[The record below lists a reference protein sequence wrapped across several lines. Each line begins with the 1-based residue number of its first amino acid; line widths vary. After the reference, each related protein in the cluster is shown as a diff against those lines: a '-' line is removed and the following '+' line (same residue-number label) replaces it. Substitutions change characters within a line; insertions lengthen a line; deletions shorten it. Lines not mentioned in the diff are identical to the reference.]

1 MTQTDRSQPPSNE
14 HEHEHEHEPSTGPGL
29 GVAAGSPPGGPG
41 SQPAADAS
49 RGAETSAA
57 GPLTIDPAELA
68 AIRQAFRSRRDTAIE
83 QFRAKRQ
90 PARLLARLTAAT
102 DACARDLWRAAGL
115 PREVVLAAVGGYGR
129 GELYP
134 HSDVDLLI
142 LTPDTGC
149 GTTLGGAIEAFV
161 GGCWD
166 VGLSIGHSVR
176 SLDECLSEAATDITV
191 QTSVLEARWLAGD
204 RGRFDPLP
212 LRLDAERDP
221 AAFFRAKLLEMRQRH
236 VKFEDTPYSLE
247 PNTKESPGGLRDLHV
262 VLWTARAAGFGHHW
276 RDLARRGLATD
287 EEARTLVRNE
297 RSLQA
302 IRATLHI
309 VAGRREDRLVFDLQ
323 AQVAAALGLQGG
335 DPRRASEELMQRY
348 FWAAKTVT
356 QMNAILLQNLEIA
369 LFPQPGAQPEPIDD
383 EFQNRRGLLDVIDPS
398 LFERDPAAIL
408 RAFLMLEKHPE
419 VTGVT
424 APTLRAIWHARTR
437 IDASFRREPANR
449 ALFLELLQQTR
460 GITRVLRRMNQWSVL
475 GRYLPAFRRIV
486 GRMQHDLFHVYTVDQ
501 HILMVVRNLRRFAMD
516 EHAHEYPFCSQL
528 MASFERPWR
537 LYIAALFHDIAKGRG
552 GDHSV
557 LGKVDAARFCRA
569 HGLSRE
575 DTALIVFLVEHH
587 LTMSSVAQKQD
598 LTDSEVIARFA
609 QMVGTQERLTALYL
623 LTVADIRGTS
633 PKVWNAWKGKLLQDL
648 YQATKRTLAG
658 EAPQP
663 GLMLDALRAEAH
675 RILNLY
681 ALSSERYARFWSQLD
696 VAYFLR
702 SDASDVAW
710 HTRVL
715 HGRVDDPEPVVR
727 TRLAPIGEGFQVVV
741 YMPDQPELFARI
753 CGFFDSRNLSVLD
766 ARIHT
771 TRHGYAL
778 DSFLVVDPA
787 ATSQYRDILPLIEAE
802 LTERLKTRVALA
814 PPVRGRISRRSRYFP
829 IQPTVDLRPDERGQ
843 QYLLAVTANDRTGLL
858 YSIARVLSEHRI
870 NLYTARVTTLGERV
884 EDMFLIDGPSLAQA
898 RRQIALETDL
908 LAALQA

>member
-1 MTQTDRSQPPSNE
+1 MTDSPRPA
-14 HEHEHEHEPSTGPGL
+14 TGTGAPVVITRDD
-29 GVAAGSPPGGPG
+29 VAADPVV
-41 SQPAADAS
+41 
-49 RGAETSAA
+49 GALL
-57 GPLTIDPAELA
+57 PLTIPPVQLADVRQRFRARRDA
-68 AIRQAFRSRRDTAIE
+68 AIER
-83 QFRAKRQ
+83 FRAARK
-90 PARLLARLTAAT
+90 PAPLLSRLTAAT
-102 DACARDLWRAAGL
+102 DACVRELWQQAGL
-115 PREVVLAAVGGYGR
+115 PPTAILAAVGGYGR
-129 GELYP
+129 SELYP
-134 HSDVDLLI
+134 HSDIDLLI
-142 LTPDTGC
+142 LTPATGC
-149 GTTLGGAIEAFV
+149 DPATGAAIEAFV

-166 VGLSIGHSVR
+166 VGLVIGHSVR
-176 SLDECLSEAATDITV
+176 SPDECLSEAAADITV
-191 QTSVLEARWLAGD
+191 QTSLIEARWLAGD
-204 RGRFDPLP
+204 PAGFDAVIA
-212 LRLDAERDP
+212 RLAGQRDP
-221 AAFFRAKLLEMRQRH
+221 VAFFQEKLLEMHQRH

-247 PNTKESPGGLRDLHV
+247 PNVKESPGGLRDLHI
-262 VLWTARAAGFGHHW
+262 VLWAARAAGFGRCW
-276 RDLARRGLATD
+276 RDLVRAGLATD
-287 EEARTLVRNE
+287 QEARTLARNE
-297 RSLQA
+297 HVLQA
-302 IRATLHI
+302 IRITLHI

-323 AQVAAALGLQGG
+323 AQVAAALGRGSD

-356 QMNAILLQNLEIA
+356 QMNSILLQNLELA
-369 LFPQPGAQPEPIDD
+369 LFPQPDAQPEPIDL
-383 EFQNRRGLLDVIDPS
+383 EFQNRRGLLDAIAPDLFQRDPS
-398 LFERDPAAIL
+398 AIL
-408 RAFLMLEKHPE
+408 RAFLTLARHAEL
-419 VTGVT
+419 TGIS

-437 IDASFRREPANR
+437 IDAAFRRDATNR
-449 ALFLELLQQTR
+449 ALFLSLLQEPR

-528 MASFERPWR
+528 MAEFPDPWR

-552 GDHSV
+552 GDHSD
-557 LGKVDAARFCRA
+557 LGRVDAARFCRA

-598 LTDSEVIARFA
+598 LTDPEVIVRFA
-609 QMVGTQERLTALYL
+609 RMVGSQERLTALYL

-648 YQATKRTLAG
+648 YHAAKRALSG

-663 GLMLDALRAEAH
+663 GPMLDALRREAR

-681 ALSSERYARFWSQLD
+681 ALSEDRYEAFWSQLD

-702 SDASDVAW
+702 SDAADVAW

-715 HGRVDDPEPVVR
+715 HGHVNADEPVVR

-778 DSFLVVDPA
+778 DSFLVVDPTA
-787 ATSQYRDILPLIEAE
+787 SGQYRDILPLIEAE
-802 LTERLKTRVALA
+802 LSARLKNQAPLA

-843 QYLLAVTANDRTGLL
+843 HYLVAITANDRTGLL
-858 YSIARVLSEHRI
+858 YSVARVLADHRI
-870 NLYTARVTTLGERV
+870 NLYTARVSTLGERV
-884 EDMFLIDGPSLAQA
+884 EDMFLVDGPSLA
-898 RRQIALETDL
+898 RSREQIALETDL
-908 LAALQA
+908 LAALRA

>member
-1 MTQTDRSQPPSNE
+1 MSAPDGLPRSADPPLR
-14 HEHEHEHEPSTGPGL
+14 EPPRDEVGAPAL
-29 GVAAGSPPGGPG
+29 MAAPVMIE
-41 SQPAADAS
+41 PA
-49 RGAETSAA
+49 RLAE
-57 GPLTIDPAELA
+57 
-68 AIRQAFRSRRDTAIE
+68 IRMAFRSRREAAIS
-83 QFRAKRQ
+83 QFQTQRR

-102 DACARDLWRAAGL
+102 DACARALWRAAGVSGASAL
-115 PREVVLAAVGGYGR
+115 VAVGGYGR

-142 LTPDTGC
+142 LTPDAGC
-149 GTTLGGAIEAFV
+149 DRALGSAIEAFV

-166 VGLSIGHSVR
+166 VGLAIGHSVR
-176 SLDECLSEAATDITV
+176 TLHECVCEAAADITV

-204 RGRFDPLP
+204 RARFEQLP
-212 LRLDAERDP
+212 ERLAAQRDP
-221 AAFFRAKLLEMRQRH
+221 AMFFRAKLFEMRQRH

-262 VLWTARAAGFGHHW
+262 VLWTARAAGFGHRW
-276 RDLARRGLATD
+276 RDLASGGLATAA
-287 EEARTLVRNE
+287 EARALAHNE
-297 RSLQA
+297 RTLQA

-323 AQVAAALGLQGG
+323 AQVSAALGLAGKDARQ
-335 DPRRASEELMQRY
+335 ASEALMQRY

-356 QMNAILLQNLEIA
+356 QMSTILLQNLEIE
-369 LFPQPGAQPEPIDD
+369 LFPQPGAQPEPIDH
-383 EFQNRRGLLDVIDPS
+383 EFQNQRGLLDAVETD
-398 LFERDPAAIL
+398 LFEREPAAIL
-408 RAFLMLEKHPE
+408 RAFLTLAQHTEI
-419 VTGVT
+419 TGIT
-424 APTLRAIWHARTR
+424 ARTLRAIWHARTR
-437 IDASFRREPANR
+437 IDAGFRRDPANR
-449 ALFLELLQQTR
+449 ALFLSLLQQPR

-486 GRMQHDLFHVYTVDQ
+486 GCMQHDLFHVYTVDQ
-501 HILMVVRNLRRFAMD
+501 HILMVVRNLRRFALD

-528 MASFERPWR
+528 MASFEEPWR

-552 GDHSV
+552 GDHSQ
-557 LGKVDAARFCRA
+557 LGMIDAAAFCRA
-569 HGLSRE
+569 HGLSGD
-575 DTALIVFLVEHH
+575 DTALVVFLVEHH

-598 LTDSEVIARFA
+598 LSDPEIIMRFA
-609 QMVGTQERLTALYL
+609 QLVGTPQRLTALYL

-648 YQATKRTLAG
+648 FQATKRALAG

-663 GLMLDALRAEAH
+663 GPMLDALRAEAH

-681 ALSSERYARFWSQLD
+681 ALSEARYARFWSQLD
-696 VAYFLR
+696 IAYFLR
-702 SDASDVAW
+702 SDAADIAW

-715 HGRVDDPEPVVR
+715 HAQVDATEPVVR

-753 CGFFDSRNLSVLD
+753 CGFFDSKNLSVLD

-787 ATSQYRDILPLIEAE
+787 STSQYRDILPLIEVE
-802 LTERLKTRVALA
+802 LAERLRKRAPLA

-843 QYLLAVTANDRTGLL
+843 HYLVAITANDRTGLL
-858 YSIARVLSEHRI
+858 YSVAKVLSEHRI
-870 NLYTARVTTLGERV
+870 NLYTARVSTLGERV
-884 EDMFLIDGPSLAQA
+884 EDMFLVDGPSLAQA
-898 RRQIALETDL
+898 REQIALETDL
-908 LAALQA
+908 LAVLQS